1 MIRHLK
7 LVSGEELVCDV
18 FDDEVDS
25 DEIAIRHALKIV
37 SKIQNGYK
45 YYTFKAFMVFQDDPD
60 AFTIIRD
67 GAIIGYA
74 EPPKEL
80 LVEYKKALQ
89 EMYDMK
95 TESSYNETEHTF
107 KGDSDTSN
115 VIPFN
120 PTRH

>member
-7 LVSGEELVCDV
+7 LVSGEELLCDV
-18 FDDEVDS
+18 VDDDGES

-45 YYTFKAFMVFQDDPD
+45 YYTFKSFMVFQDNPN

-74 EPPKEL
+74 EPPSDL
-80 LVEYKKALQ
+80 IIEYKKALK
-89 EMYDMK
+89 EMYELK
-95 TESSYNETEHTF
+95 EENSYNETEHTF

-115 VIPFN
+115 VVPFK
-120 PTRH
+120 PTHH